1 MGFWNTILYAF
12 IDAFQY
18 GLPYAMLALGVFIT
32 YRQLDIADLGCEG
45 TFTLG
50 GAVIGVLV
58 FRDWNPFLAMLISV
72 LSGFLAGVFTGILH
86 TQLKIPALLSGII
99 TLTGL
104 FTINMVIMGWGS
116 LSSANDS
123 LPFFTQMF
131 KKYGASVYLS
141 GSSKSGEKI
150 QTIYS
155 LFQSFLKMLGITLQK
170 QYCVIILNVI
180 IVALVVVVLY
190 IFFGTEIG
198 MSIRSTGMNPLMS
211 RAQGINTS
219 LMIILGLGISNAI
232 IALGGSMFSQVNLSA
247 SNTMG
252 VGTIVVGLASIII
265 GEAIF
270 GKRSF
275 KNWLI
280 SVVLGAIIYYLI
292 IAFALALQLPNH
304 YLKLLY
310 AILIIIVLI
319 IPSIKTGITKV
330 FKKKEENN
338 VTSN

>member
-1 MGFWNTILYAF
+1 MGFFESLLNALLE
-12 IDAFQY
+12 AFQF

-58 FRDWNPFLAMLISV
+58 INSVNPILAMLITV
-72 LSGFLAGVFTGILH
+72 LSGFLAGVLTGVLH

-99 TLTGL
+99 TLTAL
-104 FTINMVIMGWGS
+104 FTINMVIMGGGLRQTS
-116 LSSANDS
+116 TDGT
-123 LPFFTQMF
+123 FFTRLFQT
-131 KKYGASVYLS
+131 YSSNIYLNGKNTS
-141 GSSKSGEKI
+141 GTEV

-155 LFQSFLKMLGITLQK
+155 QFQHLLCLIGITLNRQF
-170 QYCVIILNVI
+170 CVIIVNI
-180 IVALVVVVLY
+180 IVVVIVLFVLY

-232 IALGGSMFSQVNLSA
+232 IALGGSMFTQVNLSA

-252 VGTIVVGLASIII
+252 IGTIVVGLASIII

-292 IAFALALQLPNH
+292 IAIALALHLPNH
-304 YLKLLY
+304 YLKFLY
-310 AILIIIVLI
+310 ALLIVIVLI
-319 IPSIKTGITKV
+319 IPLVRKEITKLV
-330 FKKKEENN
+330 EKKRGNAQC
-338 VTSN
+338 